1 MMTPERIAAFVVR
14 LYQIN
19 TNATDEQRYGRARG
33 TDPAAAHEQADAVLL
48 EAAPVEVVA
57 AYRQARERRAMVVRM
72 NAEWVAWL
80 NGPAHV
86 VDELAPTVP
95 LCGAPAGRGNVY
107 DAASNRKRCPK
118 CVVLTSSG
126 NAAKWFGAR

>member
-1 MMTPERIAAFVVR
+1 MMPTACPLCVR
-14 LYQIN
+14 DDD
-19 TNATDEQRYGRARG
+19 ATLWAHTRG
-33 TDPAAAHEQADAVLL
+33 EHATK
-48 EAAPVEVVA
+48 
-57 AYRQARERRAMVVRM
+57 
-72 NAEWVAWL
+72 WVAWL

-95 LCGAPAGRGNVY
+95 LCGAPAGMLNVY

-126 NAAKWFGAR
+126 KQRTGQWWFA